1 MDRIWIR
8 NTFDWCVNS
17 LFSAA
22 DTIGITYEA
31 LNVWIFVIIV
41 PVVLVISLAV
51 NIYFLWKSGQRETDL
66 EEKDER
72 FNQNSQYIKT
82 LNI

>member
-1 MDRIWIR
+1 MDSTWIR

-41 PVVLVISLAV
+41 PVVLVISLAA

>member
-1 MDRIWIR
+1 MDKYWIE
-8 NTFDWCVNS
+8 NTFDWCVNI
-17 LFSAA
+17 LLNAA
-22 DTIGITYEA
+22 DTIGVTYEA
-31 LNVWIFVIIV
+31 LNVWVFVIIV

>member
-1 MDRIWIR
+1 MDSTWIR
-8 NTFDWCVNS
+8 KTFDRCVNS
-17 LFSAA
+17 LLSAA
-22 DTIGITYEA
+22 DTIGVTYEA
-31 LNVWIFVIIV
+31 LNVWVFVIIV

-51 NIYFLWKSGQRETDL
+51 NIYFLWKSGQHETDL

-82 LNI
+82 INI

>member
-1 MDRIWIR
+1 MDSTWIR
-8 NTFDWCVNS
+8 NTFDWCVNILLS
-17 LFSAA
+17 SA
-22 DTIGITYEA
+22 DTIGVTYEA
-31 LNVWIFVIIV
+31 LNVWVFVIIV

>member
-1 MDRIWIR
+1 MDSIWIR

-17 LFSAA
+17 LLSAA

-51 NIYFLWKSGQRETDL
+51 NIYFLWKSGQRESDL

>member
-1 MDRIWIR
+1 
-8 NTFDWCVNS
+8 
-17 LFSAA
+17 
-22 DTIGITYEA
+22 
-31 LNVWIFVIIV
+31 VIIV
-41 PVVLVISLAV
+41 PVVLVVSLAV

>member
-1 MDRIWIR
+1 MDSTWIR

-72 FNQNSQYIKT
+72 FNQNSQHINT

>member
-1 MDRIWIR
+1 MDSIWIR

-51 NIYFLWKSGQRETDL
+51 NIYFLWKSGQRETGL

-72 FNQNSQYIKT
+72 YNQNSQHIKT

>member
-8 NTFDWCVNS
+8 NTFDWCINS

-31 LNVWIFVIIV
+31 LNVWVFVIIV

>member
-1 MDRIWIR
+1 MDSIWIR

>member
-1 MDRIWIR
+1 MDGSWIR

-51 NIYFLWKSGQRETDL
+51 NIYFLWKSGQRETDF
-66 EEKDER
+66 EEKGES

>member
-1 MDRIWIR
+1 MDSTWIR

-17 LFSAA
+17 LLSAA

-31 LNVWIFVIIV
+31 LNVWIFVIII

-51 NIYFLWKSGQRETDL
+51 NFYFLWKSGQRETDL

-82 LNI
+82 INI

>member
-1 MDRIWIR
+1 MDSIWIR

-17 LFSAA
+17 LLSPA

-41 PVVLVISLAV
+41 PVVLMISLAV

>member
-1 MDRIWIR
+1 MDSTWIR
-8 NTFDWCVNS
+8 NTFDWCINI
-17 LFSAA
+17 LLSAA
-22 DTIGITYEA
+22 DTIGVTYEA
-31 LNVWIFVIIV
+31 LNVWVFVIIV

>member
-1 MDRIWIR
+1 
-8 NTFDWCVNS
+8 

>member
-1 MDRIWIR
+1 MDSIWIR

-82 LNI
+82 INI

>member
-1 MDRIWIR
+1 MDSTWIR
-8 NTFDWCVNS
+8 NTFDWCVNI
-17 LFSAA
+17 LLSAA
-22 DTIGITYEA
+22 DTIGVTYEA
-31 LNVWIFVIIV
+31 LNVWVFVIIV
-41 PVVLVISLAV
+41 PVVLVISLTV
-51 NIYFLWKSGQRETDL
+51 NIYFLWKSGQHETDL

>member
-1 MDRIWIR
+1 MDSTWIR
-8 NTFDWCVNS
+8 NTFDWCVNI
-17 LFSAA
+17 LLSAA
-22 DTIGITYEA
+22 DTIGVTYEA
-31 LNVWIFVIIV
+31 LNVWVFVIII

>member
-1 MDRIWIR
+1 MDSIWIR

-72 FNQNSQYIKT
+72 FNQNSQHIKT

>member
-1 MDRIWIR
+1 MDSTWIR

-17 LFSAA
+17 LLSAA

-66 EEKDER
+66 EEKNER

-82 LNI
+82 INI

>member
-1 MDRIWIR
+1 MDSTWIR
-8 NTFDWCVNS
+8 NTFDWCINI
-17 LFSAA
+17 LLSAA
-22 DTIGITYEA
+22 DTIGVTYEA
-31 LNVWIFVIIV
+31 LNVWVFVIIV
-41 PVVLVISLAV
+41 PAVLVISLAV

>member
-1 MDRIWIR
+1 MDSIWIR
-8 NTFDWCVNS
+8 NTFDWCVNI
-17 LFSAA
+17 LLSAA
-22 DTIGITYEA
+22 DTIGVTYEA